1 MGNRYSSNIS
11 SVEVSKS
18 PNGEDQSVVYS
29 TPDSKTCTLQA
40 SVGVNSASVSL
51 RDYTFDREGTRV
63 DIRVRDIETN
73 KEGRKG
79 VGAIDLKYGGST
91 LDVRKDAG
99 QFSIGYGVPHV
110 RCGYLVATKHD
121 TTAHGGSLFVTH
133 VCSTAEQRLSLVVVQ
148 VWYDAA
154 KGSFVCNITGP
165 SRHASFVELV
175 AAMKKAYGGCVDS
188 PSSSA
193 HEASPNTRIINN
205 SGEFHGHLNGSM
217 VSDSMIN
224 FFTVYMISK
233 GELEQ

>member
-1 MGNRYSSNIS
+1 MGNTYSSNIS

-18 PNGEDQSVVYS
+18 PNGQEQSVVYS
-29 TPDSKTCTLQA
+29 TPDSRTCTIQV
-40 SVGVNSASVSL
+40 SVGVNTACVSL

-73 KEGRKG
+73 KEGGKG

-121 TTAHGGSLFVTH
+121 TTTHGGSLFVTH
-133 VCSTAEQRLSLVVVQ
+133 MCGPAEQRLSLVVVQ

-154 KGSFVCNITGP
+154 KGSFMCNITGP
-165 SRHASFVELV
+165 SRHASFVEV
-175 AAMKKAYGGCVDS
+175 MAAMKKAYGDLVGS
-188 PSSSA
+188 PSSTA
-193 HEASPNTRIINN
+193 HAAFSNTRIINN
-205 SGEFHGHLNGSM
+205 SGGFYGPLNGSM
-217 VSDSMIN
+217 VSDSLIN
-224 FFTVYMISK
+224 FFNVYMISK
-233 GELEQ
+233 